1 MKEKIEEKDNVK
13 KKIYKETNLEEIE
26 TTINV
31 LYEEGILSIYT
42 NKVDLQRD
50 LYKILGEPSKE
61 YKRGRSILAS
71 MWNVPLNE
79 KSKISKIVLKANIFE
94 L

>member
-1 MKEKIEEKDNVK
+1 MP
-13 KKIYKETNLEEIE
+13 

-31 LYEEGILSIYT
+31 LYQEGILSIYT
-42 NKVDLQRD
+42 NKIDLQRE

-61 YKRGRSILAS
+61 YKKGRSILAS
-71 MWNVPLNE
+71 MWNVPLSE
-79 KSKISKIVLKANIFE
+79 KSKISKVILKANIFE

>member
-1 MKEKIEEKDNVK
+1 MKEKIEEKENVK

-61 YKRGRSILAS
+61 YKRGKSILAS

-79 KSKISKIVLKANIFE
+79 KSKISKIILKANIFE

>member
-1 MKEKIEEKDNVK
+1 MKKKIEEKEVK
-13 KKIYKETNLEEIE
+13 KKIYKEASPEEVE
-26 TTINV
+26 TTVNV
-31 LYEEGILSIYT
+31 VYEENVISIYK
-42 NKVDLQRD
+42 NKVDLERE

-61 YKRGRSILAS
+61 YKKGKSIAAS
-71 MWNVPLNE
+71 MWNVPLSE

>member
-1 MKEKIEEKDNVK
+1 MKKKVEEKEVK
-13 KKIYKETNLEEIE
+13 KKIYKEAAPEEIE

-31 LYEEGILSIYT
+31 LYKENVISIYT

-61 YKRGRSILAS
+61 YKKGKSIAAS
-71 MWNVPLNE
+71 MWNVPLSE

>member
-1 MKEKIEEKDNVK
+1 MKKKIEEKEEK
-13 KKIYKETNLEEIE
+13 KKIYKEANPEEIE

-31 LYEEGILSIYT
+31 LYEENVISIYT
-42 NKVDLQRD
+42 NKVDLQRE

-61 YKRGRSILAS
+61 YKKGKSIAAS
-71 MWNVPLNE
+71 MWNVPLSE

>member
-1 MKEKIEEKDNVK
+1 MKKNMEENINN
-13 KKIYKETNLEEIE
+13 KKIYKEANSEEIE

-31 LYEEGILSIYT
+31 LYKEGVLSIYT
-42 NKVDLQRD
+42 NKIDLQRE
-50 LYKILGEPSKE
+50 LYKILGEPTKE
-61 YKRGRSILAS
+61 YKKGKSILAS

>member
-1 MKEKIEEKDNVK
+1 MKKKIEEKEEK
-13 KKIYKETNLEEIE
+13 KKIYKEANPEEIE

-31 LYEEGILSIYT
+31 LYEENVISIYT

-61 YKRGRSILAS
+61 YKKGKSIAAS
-71 MWNVPLNE
+71 MWNVPLSE

>member
-1 MKEKIEEKDNVK
+1 MKKNMEENINN
-13 KKIYKETNLEEIE
+13 KKIYKEANLEEIE

-31 LYEEGILSIYT
+31 LYGEGVLSIYT
-42 NKVDLQRD
+42 NKIDLQRE
-50 LYKILGEPSKE
+50 LYKILGEPTKE
-61 YKRGRSILAS
+61 YKKGKSILAS

>member
-1 MKEKIEEKDNVK
+1 MKKNMEENINN
-13 KKIYKETNLEEIE
+13 KKIYKEANPEEIE

-31 LYEEGILSIYT
+31 LYGEGVLSIYT
-42 NKVDLQRD
+42 NKIDLQRE
-50 LYKILGEPSKE
+50 LYKILGEPTKE
-61 YKRGRSILAS
+61 YKKGKSILAS

>member
-1 MKEKIEEKDNVK
+1 MKKKIEEKDNIK
-13 KKIYKETNLEEIE
+13 KKIYKEANPEEIE

-42 NKVDLQRD
+42 NKVDLQRE

-61 YKRGRSILAS
+61 YKKGKSIAAS
-71 MWNVPLNE
+71 MWNVPLSE
-79 KSKISKIVLKANIFE
+79 KSKISKIILKANIFE

>member
-71 MWNVPLNE
+71 MWNVPLTE
-79 KSKISKIVLKANIFE
+79 KSKISKIILKANIFE

>member
-1 MKEKIEEKDNVK
+1 MKKNMEENINN
-13 KKIYKETNLEEIE
+13 KKIYKEANSEEIE

-31 LYEEGILSIYT
+31 LYKEGVLSIYT
-42 NKVDLQRD
+42 NKIDLQRD
-50 LYKILGEPSKE
+50 LYKILREPTKE
-61 YKRGRSILAS
+61 YKKGKSILAS

>member
-1 MKEKIEEKDNVK
+1 MKKKVEEKDNK
-13 KKIYKETNLEEIE
+13 KKIYKEANPEEIE

-42 NKVDLQRD
+42 NKIDLQRE

-61 YKRGRSILAS
+61 YKKGRSILAS
-71 MWNVPLNE
+71 MWNVPLSK
-79 KSKISKIVLKANIFE
+79 KSKISKVILKANIFE

>member
-1 MKEKIEEKDNVK
+1 MKKKVEEKEAK
-13 KKIYKETNLEEIE
+13 KKIYKEAQPEEIE
-26 TTINV
+26 TTVNV
-31 LYEEGILSIYT
+31 LYEENVISIYT
-42 NKVDLQRD
+42 NKVDLQRE

-61 YKRGRSILAS
+61 YKKGKSIAAS
-71 MWNVPLNE
+71 MWNVPLSE

>member
-1 MKEKIEEKDNVK
+1 MKKKVEEKDNK
-13 KKIYKETNLEEIE
+13 KKIYKEANPEEIE

-31 LYEEGILSIYT
+31 LYGEGVLSIYT
-42 NKVDLQRD
+42 NKVDLQRE

-61 YKRGRSILAS
+61 YKKGRSILAS
-71 MWNVPLNE
+71 MWNVPLSE
-79 KSKISKIVLKANIFE
+79 KSKISKVILKANIFE

>member
-1 MKEKIEEKDNVK
+1 MKKKIEEKEVK
-13 KKIYKETNLEEIE
+13 KKIYKEASPEEVE
-26 TTINV
+26 TTVNV
-31 LYEEGILSIYT
+31 LYEENVISIYT
-42 NKVDLQRD
+42 NKVDLERE

-61 YKRGRSILAS
+61 YKKGKSIAAS
-71 MWNVPLNE
+71 MWNVPLSE